1 MCQLRVG
8 RVRHFSLANVN
19 NEEFKIKNVKLMIE
33 DANSLEMRGLLR
45 RSMTVWQS
53 IAIDTTADD
62 EERNLAW
69 QKIVQ
74 ITSLQSQK
82 IRQENECIKRA
93 SNKMNNVDTDRQQVI
108 TYLKKGLSLK
118 EIKTLTYR
126 SDAFIYGCKKYL

>member
-8 RVRHFSLANVN
+8 RVRHFSLANIN

-82 IRQENECIKRA
+82 IRQESECIKRA

-108 TYLKKGLSLK
+108 TYLKKGLSSK

>member
-1 MCQLRVG
+1 
-8 RVRHFSLANVN
+8 
-19 NEEFKIKNVKLMIE
+19 MIE

>member
-118 EIKTLTYR
+118 EIKTLTYH

>member
-1 MCQLRVG
+1 MG

-82 IRQENECIKRA
+82 IRQESECIKRA

-108 TYLKKGLSLK
+108 TYLKKGLSPK